1 MMYIGEKQSMKKT
14 GVTIGL
20 LVICSM
26 ISSCGKQSMN
36 IRQKEEPVI
45 IEISWWGE
53 ENRSRSTKQVCELYQ
68 KLHPNIEFKY
78 SSTSW
83 DGYFDK
89 LATQAATGTMPDI
102 IQMDYMYLKS
112 YTQNGSL
119 MDLTEYIEDGT
130 IDVSGINQTFVK
142 SGIVDEKYAGI
153 VISETALSIGYNEEL
168 FWQAGVE
175 EPTADWTWEDFTDKC
190 ETIASKTG
198 KYGFMADF
206 STDISFFRYWVRQ
219 HGYELFSEDNRSL
232 AYEDDQICA
241 GYFNMWKKLMNK
253 QAMVDAE
260 ESTAYSRLKQEKNP
274 IVTKDVAMILEWN
287 NFAKKMSAYTD
298 KIKMMTPPGAVSD
311 EKPLWL
317 KPGMFLS
324 ISETSEVKKE
334 AAEFINWFLNSNE
347 ANEILLG
354 ERGVPVTASVRQH
367 LIDSSLLGTTEREMF
382 EGLDAAEKICGEMPP
397 PEPLGMMEVTDAFQ
411 NAGAKVYYGEVSAL
425 EAAKEFRQDA
435 EEILQKN
442 N

>member
-1 MMYIGEKQSMKKT
+1 MKKT

-287 NFAKKMSAYTD
+287 NFAKK
-298 KIKMMTPPGAVSD
+298 
-311 EKPLWL
+311 
-317 KPGMFLS
+317 
-324 ISETSEVKKE
+324 
-334 AAEFINWFLNSNE
+334 NE
-347 ANEILLG
+347 CI
-354 ERGVPVTASVRQH
+354 
-367 LIDSSLLGTTEREMF
+367 
-382 EGLDAAEKICGEMPP
+382 
-397 PEPLGMMEVTDAFQ
+397 
-411 NAGAKVYYGEVSAL
+411 YG
-425 EAAKEFRQDA
+425 
-435 EEILQKN
+435 
-442 N
+442 